1 MMMEKIVLKAKNRE
15 ELDSMVK
22 RTLTLGEDEEFRIKV
37 LKEPKKILFFNING
51 EYEIDIVKKGEKR
64 EISRV
69 KPAESRTGSGKN
81 DRKYENK
88 KNEARNS
95 GNGHREN
102 RKNDG
107 KNTKENIKSGRK
119 NWNGQN
125 TENKEKNLGN
135 DHLNSENVKIQ
146 KEENR
151 KVEIESENSND
162 PNFDRIRS
170 FMKEFIV
177 NSKLSLKIVNI
188 SKEGERYVVNVDGKD
203 IRYLIGEK
211 GSSLNAIEYLLT
223 SVKTLKNIKVV
234 IDSNNYKDK
243 REEALRELARK
254 KGKKV
259 LDSGRNVKL
268 NPMSARERKIIHEEI
283 SFIKGLKTE
292 SVGEEPKRYLV
303 IKRIKD

>member
-1 MMMEKIVLKAKNRE
+1 MEKIVLKAKNRE
-15 ELDSMVK
+15 ELDNMVK
-22 RTLTLGEDEEFRIKV
+22 RSLTLGEDEEFRITV
-37 LKEPKKILFFNING
+37 LKEPKKILFFNVNG
-51 EYEIDIVKKGEKR
+51 EYEIEIVKKGEKR
-64 EISRV
+64 EKLKV
-69 KPAESRTGSGKN
+69 KPAENRAGSGKN
-81 DRKYENK
+81 EAKPENRKSEFR
-88 KNEARNS
+88 AS
-95 GNGHREN
+95 GNNHKEN

-107 KNTKENIKSGRK
+107 KNKKENVKQGRK
-119 NWNGQN
+119 NWNDQN
-125 TENKEKNLGN
+125 SDNKEKYQKNERSN
-135 DHLNSENVKIQ
+135 NENVRVQ
-146 KEENR
+146 KEENK
-151 KVEIESENSND
+151 KVEVEAENSDD
-162 PNFDRIRS
+162 PNFGRIRS

-211 GSSLNAIEYLLT
+211 GSALNAIEYLLT

-243 REEALRELARK
+243 REEALRDLARK

>member
-1 MMMEKIVLKAKNRE
+1 MEKIVLKAKNRE
-15 ELDSMVK
+15 ELDNMVK
-22 RTLTLGEDEEFRIKV
+22 RSLTLGEDEEFRITV
-37 LKEPKKILFFNING
+37 LKEPKKILFFNVNG
-51 EYEIDIVKKGEKR
+51 EYEIEIVKKGEKR
-64 EISRV
+64 ENSRV
-69 KPAESRTGSGKN
+69 KPAEKRAGSGKN
-81 DRKYENK
+81 EVKSENRRH
-88 KNEARNS
+88 ETRNS
-95 GNGHREN
+95 GNNHKEN

-107 KNTKENIKSGRK
+107 KTPKENVKQGRK

-125 TENKEKNLGN
+125 TDNKEKHQKNER
-135 DHLNSENVKIQ
+135 LNNENVRVQ
-146 KEENR
+146 KEENK
-151 KVEIESENSND
+151 KVEVEAENSDD
-162 PNFDRIRS
+162 PNFGRIRS

-211 GSSLNAIEYLLT
+211 GSALNAIEYLLT

-243 REEALRELARK
+243 REEALRDLARK

>member
-1 MMMEKIVLKAKNRE
+1 MMEKIVLKAKNRE

-64 EISRV
+64 EVSRV
-69 KPAESRTGSGKN
+69 KPVENRTGPGKN
-81 DRKYENK
+81 DGKYENK
-88 KNEARNS
+88 KNEVRNS

-107 KNTKENIKSGRK
+107 KNTKENTKSGRK

-125 TENKEKNLGN
+125 TENKEKNLEN
-135 DHLNSENVKIQ
+135 EHLNSENLKIQ

-151 KVEIESENSND
+151 KAETEAENSND

>member
-1 MMMEKIVLKAKNRE
+1 MEKIVLKAKNRE
-15 ELDSMVK
+15 ELDNMVK
-22 RTLTLGEDEEFRIKV
+22 RSLTLGEDEEFRITV
-37 LKEPKKILFFNING
+37 LKEPKKILFFNVNG
-51 EYEIDIVKKGEKR
+51 EYEIEIVKKGEKR
-64 EISRV
+64 EKPKV
-69 KPAESRTGSGKN
+69 KTAENRAGSGKN
-81 DRKYENK
+81 
-88 KNEARNS
+88 EAKP
-95 GNGHREN
+95 EN

-107 KNTKENIKSGRK
+107 KNKKENVKQGRK
-119 NWNGQN
+119 NWNDQN
-125 TENKEKNLGN
+125 SDNREKHQKNERSN
-135 DHLNSENVKIQ
+135 NENVRVQ
-146 KEENR
+146 KEENK
-151 KVEIESENSND
+151 KVEVEAENSDD
-162 PNFDRIRS
+162 PNFGRIRS

-211 GSSLNAIEYLLT
+211 GSALNAIEYLLT

-243 REEALRELARK
+243 REEALRDLARK

-303 IKRIKD
+303 IKRTKD

>member
-1 MMMEKIVLKAKNRE
+1 MEKIVLKAKNRE

-64 EISRV
+64 EVSRV
-69 KPAESRTGSGKN
+69 KPVENRTGPGKN
-81 DRKYENK
+81 DGKYENK
-88 KNEARNS
+88 KNEVRNS

-125 TENKEKNLGN
+125 TEN
-135 DHLNSENVKIQ
+135 

-188 SKEGERYVVNVDGKD
+188 SKEGERYVINVDGKD

>member
-1 MMMEKIVLKAKNRE
+1 MEKIVLKAKNRE

-107 KNTKENIKSGRK
+107 KNTKENTKSGRK

-135 DHLNSENVKIQ
+135 EHLNSENLKIQ

-151 KVEIESENSND
+151 KAETEAENSND

-188 SKEGERYVVNVDGKD
+188 SKEDERYVVNVDGKD

-234 IDSNNYKDK
+234 IDSNNYKEK
-243 REEALRELARK
+243 REEALRDL
-254 KGKKV
+254 
-259 LDSGRNVKL
+259 
-268 NPMSARERKIIHEEI
+268 ERKVKRFLIQEEM
-283 SFIKGLKTE
+283 
-292 SVGEEPKRYLV
+292 
-303 IKRIKD
+303 

>member
-1 MMMEKIVLKAKNRE
+1 MEKIVLKAKNRE
-15 ELDSMVK
+15 ELDNMVK
-22 RTLTLGEDEEFRIKV
+22 RSLTLGEDEEFRITV
-37 LKEPKKILFFNING
+37 LKEPKKILFFNVNG
-51 EYEIDIVKKGEKR
+51 EYEIEIVKKGEKR
-64 EISRV
+64 EKPKV
-69 KPAESRTGSGKN
+69 KTAENRAGSGKN
-81 DRKYENK
+81 EAKPENR
-88 KNEARNS
+88 KNEFRAS
-95 GNGHREN
+95 GNNHKEN

-107 KNTKENIKSGRK
+107 KNKKENVKQGRK

-125 TENKEKNLGN
+125 NDNKEKHQKNER
-135 DHLNSENVKIQ
+135 LNNENTRVQ
-146 KEENR
+146 KEENK
-151 KVEIESENSND
+151 KVEVEAENSDD
-162 PNFDRIRS
+162 PNFGRIRS

-211 GSSLNAIEYLLT
+211 GSALNAIEYLLT

-243 REEALRELARK
+243 REEALRDLARK

-303 IKRIKD
+303 IKRTKD

>member
-1 MMMEKIVLKAKNRE
+1 MMEKIVLKAKNRE
-15 ELDSMVK
+15 ELDNMVK
-22 RTLTLGEDEEFRIKV
+22 RSLTLGEDEEFRITV
-37 LKEPKKILFFNING
+37 LKEPKKILFFNVNG
-51 EYEIDIVKKGEKR
+51 EYEIEIVKKGEKR
-64 EISRV
+64 EKPKV
-69 KPAESRTGSGKN
+69 KTAENRAGSGKN
-81 DRKYENK
+81 EAKPENR
-88 KNEARNS
+88 KNEFRAS
-95 GNGHREN
+95 GNNHKEN

-107 KNTKENIKSGRK
+107 KNKKENVKQGRK
-119 NWNGQN
+119 NWNDQN
-125 TENKEKNLGN
+125 SDNREKHQKNERSN
-135 DHLNSENVKIQ
+135 NENVRVQ
-146 KEENR
+146 KEENK
-151 KVEIESENSND
+151 KVEVEAENSDD
-162 PNFDRIRS
+162 PNFGRIRS

-211 GSSLNAIEYLLT
+211 GSALNAIEYLLT

-243 REEALRELARK
+243 REEALRDLARK

-303 IKRIKD
+303 IKRTKD

>member
-1 MMMEKIVLKAKNRE
+1 MEKIVLKAKNKQ
-15 ELDSMVK
+15 ELDSMIK
-22 RTLTLGEDEEFRIKV
+22 RTLTLGEEEEFRIKV

-64 EISRV
+64 ENS
-69 KPAESRTGSGKN
+69 KTRTSETKAHFGKN
-81 DRKYENK
+81 EVKSENR

-107 KNTKENIKSGRK
+107 KNTKENTKSGRK

-135 DHLNSENVKIQ
+135 EHLNSENLKIQ

-151 KVEIESENSND
+151 KAETEAENSND

-188 SKEGERYVVNVDGKD
+188 SKEDERYVVNVDGKD

-234 IDSNNYKDK
+234 IDSNNYKEK
-243 REEALRELARK
+243 REEALRDLARK

>member
-1 MMMEKIVLKAKNRE
+1 MEKIVLKAKNRE
-15 ELDSMVK
+15 ELDNMVK
-22 RTLTLGEDEEFRIKV
+22 RSLTLGEDEEFRITV
-37 LKEPKKILFFNING
+37 LKEPKKILFFNVNG
-51 EYEIDIVKKGEKR
+51 EYEIEIVKKGEKR
-64 EISRV
+64 ENTKG
-69 KPAESRTGSGKN
+69 KPAENRAGSGKN
-81 DRKYENK
+81 EVKSENR
-88 KNEARNS
+88 KNEFRNS
-95 GNGHREN
+95 GNNHKEN

-107 KNTKENIKSGRK
+107 KNKKENVKQGRK
-119 NWNGQN
+119 NWNDQN
-125 TENKEKNLGN
+125 SDNKEKYQKNERSN
-135 DHLNSENVKIQ
+135 NENVRVQ
-146 KEENR
+146 KEENK
-151 KVEIESENSND
+151 KVEVEAENSDD
-162 PNFDRIRS
+162 PNFGRIRS

-211 GSSLNAIEYLLT
+211 GSALNAIEYLLT

-243 REEALRELARK
+243 REEALRDLARK

>member
-1 MMMEKIVLKAKNRE
+1 MEKIVLKAKNRE
-15 ELDSMVK
+15 ELDNMVK
-22 RTLTLGEDEEFRIKV
+22 RTLTLGEDEEFKIKV

-69 KPAESRTGSGKN
+69 KPIENRTGSGKN
-81 DRKYENK
+81 DGKHENK

-135 DHLNSENVKIQ
+135 EHLNSENVKIQ

-151 KVEIESENSND
+151 KAETEAENSND

>member
-1 MMMEKIVLKAKNRE
+1 MEKIVLKAKNRE

-64 EISRV
+64 EVSRV
-69 KPAESRTGSGKN
+69 KPVENRTGLGKN
-81 DRKYENK
+81 DGKYENK
-88 KNEARNS
+88 KNEVRNS

-125 TENKEKNLGN
+125 TENKEKNPGN

-151 KVEIESENSND
+151 KAETEAENSND

-188 SKEGERYVVNVDGKD
+188 SKEGERYVINVDGKD

>member
-1 MMMEKIVLKAKNRE
+1 MMEKIVLKAKNRE

-64 EISRV
+64 EVSRV
-69 KPAESRTGSGKN
+69 KPVENRTGPGKN
-81 DRKYENK
+81 DGKYENK
-88 KNEARNS
+88 KNEVRNS

-125 TENKEKNLGN
+125 TENKEKNPGN

-151 KVEIESENSND
+151 KAETEAENSND

-188 SKEGERYVVNVDGKD
+188 SKEGERYVINVDGKD

-283 SFIKGLKTE
+283 SLIKGLKTE
-292 SVGEEPKRYLV
+292 CVGEEPKRYLV

>member
-1 MMMEKIVLKAKNRE
+1 MMEKIVLKAKNRE

-81 DRKYENK
+81 DGKYENK

-107 KNTKENIKSGRK
+107 KNTKENTKSGRK

-135 DHLNSENVKIQ
+135 EHLNSENLKIQ

-151 KVEIESENSND
+151 KAETEAENSND

-188 SKEGERYVVNVDGKD
+188 SKEGERYVINVDGKD

>member
-1 MMMEKIVLKAKNRE
+1 MEKIVLKAKNRE
-15 ELDSMVK
+15 ELDNMVK
-22 RTLTLGEDEEFRIKV
+22 RSLTLGEDEEFRITV
-37 LKEPKKILFFNING
+37 LKEPKKILFFNVNG
-51 EYEIDIVKKGEKR
+51 EYEIEIVKKGEKR
-64 EISRV
+64 EKPKV
-69 KPAESRTGSGKN
+69 KTAENRAGSGKN
-81 DRKYENK
+81 EAKPENR
-88 KNEARNS
+88 KNEFRAS
-95 GNGHREN
+95 GNNHKEN

-107 KNTKENIKSGRK
+107 KNKKENVKQGRK
-119 NWNGQN
+119 NWNEQN
-125 TENKEKNLGN
+125 SDNKEKYQKNERSN
-135 DHLNSENVKIQ
+135 NENVRVQ
-146 KEENR
+146 KEENK
-151 KVEIESENSND
+151 KVEVEAENSDD
-162 PNFDRIRS
+162 PNFGRIRS

-211 GSSLNAIEYLLT
+211 GSALNAIEYLLT

-243 REEALRELARK
+243 REEALRDLARK

-303 IKRIKD
+303 IKRTKD

>member
-1 MMMEKIVLKAKNRE
+1 MMEKIVLKAKNRE

-51 EYEIDIVKKGEKR
+51 EYEIDIIKKGEKR
-64 EISRV
+64 ENSKAKTVNNRIDS
-69 KPAESRTGSGKN
+69 E
-81 DRKYENK
+81 
-88 KNEARNS
+88 KNEGKSENRKHETKNS

-125 TENKEKNLGN
+125 TENKEKNSGN

-268 NPMSARERKIIHEEI
+268 NPLSARERKIIHEEI

>member
-1 MMMEKIVLKAKNRE
+1 MEKIVLKAKNRE

>member
-1 MMMEKIVLKAKNRE
+1 MEKIVLKAKNRE

-64 EISRV
+64 EVSRV
-69 KPAESRTGSGKN
+69 KPAESRKGSGKN
-81 DRKYENK
+81 EVKSENR

-102 RKNDG
+102 RKNDV
-107 KNTKENIKSGRK
+107 KNTKENTKSGRK

-135 DHLNSENVKIQ
+135 EHLNSENVKIR

-151 KVEIESENSND
+151 KAETETENSND
-162 PNFDRIRS
+162 PNFDIIRS

-234 IDSNNYKDK
+234 IDSNNYKEK
-243 REEALRELARK
+243 REEALRDLARK

>member
-1 MMMEKIVLKAKNRE
+1 MEKIVLKAKNRE

-81 DRKYENK
+81 EVKSENR

-107 KNTKENIKSGRK
+107 KNTKENTKSGRK

-135 DHLNSENVKIQ
+135 EHLNSENLKIQ

-151 KVEIESENSND
+151 KAETEAENSND

-234 IDSNNYKDK
+234 IDSNNYKEK
-243 REEALRELARK
+243 REEALRDLARK

>member
-1 MMMEKIVLKAKNRE
+1 MEKIVLKAKNRE
-15 ELDSMVK
+15 ELDNMVK

-69 KPAESRTGSGKN
+69 KPVENRTGSGKN
-81 DRKYENK
+81 DGKHENK

-107 KNTKENIKSGRK
+107 KNTKENTKSGRK

-125 TENKEKNLGN
+125 TENKEKNPGN
-135 DHLNSENVKIQ
+135 NHLNSENVKIQ

-170 FMKEFIV
+170 LMKEFIV

>member
-1 MMMEKIVLKAKNRE
+1 MEKIVLKAKNRE
-15 ELDSMVK
+15 ELDNMVK
-22 RTLTLGEDEEFRIKV
+22 RTLTLGEDEEFKIKV

-64 EISRV
+64 EVSRV
-69 KPAESRTGSGKN
+69 KSVENRTGSGKN
-81 DRKYENK
+81 DGKHENK

-107 KNTKENIKSGRK
+107 KNTKENTKSGRK

-125 TENKEKNLGN
+125 TENKEKNPGN
-135 DHLNSENVKIQ
+135 DYLNSENVKIQ

>member
-1 MMMEKIVLKAKNRE
+1 MEKIVLKAKNRE

-64 EISRV
+64 ESSRV
-69 KPAESRTGSGKN
+69 KSAENRTGSGKN
-81 DRKYENK
+81 DGKYENK
-88 KNEARNS
+88 KNEARNP
-95 GNGHREN
+95 GHGHREN

-107 KNTKENIKSGRK
+107 KNTKENTKSGRK

-135 DHLNSENVKIQ
+135 EHLNSENVKIR

-151 KVEIESENSND
+151 KAETEAENSND

-234 IDSNNYKDK
+234 IDSNNYKEK
-243 REEALRELARK
+243 REEALRDLARK

>member
-1 MMMEKIVLKAKNRE
+1 MMEKIVLKAKNRE
-15 ELDSMVK
+15 ELDNMVK
-22 RTLTLGEDEEFRIKV
+22 RSLTLGEDEEFRITV
-37 LKEPKKILFFNING
+37 LKEPKKILFFNVNG
-51 EYEIDIVKKGEKR
+51 EYEIEIVKKGEKR
-64 EISRV
+64 ENSRV
-69 KPAESRTGSGKN
+69 KPAEKRAGSGKN
-81 DRKYENK
+81 EVKSENRRH
-88 KNEARNS
+88 ETRNS
-95 GNGHREN
+95 GNNHKEN

-107 KNTKENIKSGRK
+107 KTPKENVKQGRK

-125 TENKEKNLGN
+125 TDNKEKHQKNER
-135 DHLNSENVKIQ
+135 LNNENVRVQ
-146 KEENR
+146 KEENK
-151 KVEIESENSND
+151 KVEVEAENSDD
-162 PNFDRIRS
+162 PNFGRIRS

-211 GSSLNAIEYLLT
+211 GSALNAIEYLLT

-243 REEALRELARK
+243 REEALRDLARK

>member
-1 MMMEKIVLKAKNRE
+1 MEKIVLKAKNRE

-64 EISRV
+64 EVSRV
-69 KPAESRTGSGKN
+69 KPVENRTGPGKN
-81 DRKYENK
+81 DGKYENK
-88 KNEARNS
+88 KNEVRNS

-107 KNTKENIKSGRK
+107 KNTKENTKSGRK

-125 TENKEKNLGN
+125 TENKEKNPGN

-151 KVEIESENSND
+151 KAETEAENSND

-188 SKEGERYVVNVDGKD
+188 SKEGERYVINVDGKD

-234 IDSNNYKDK
+234 IDSNNYKEK
-243 REEALRELARK
+243 REEALRDLARK

>member
-1 MMMEKIVLKAKNRE
+1 MEKIVLKAKNRE
-15 ELDSMVK
+15 ELDNMIK
-22 RTLTLGEDEEFRIKV
+22 RSLTLGEDEEFRITV
-37 LKEPKKILFFNING
+37 LKEPKKILFFNVNG
-51 EYEIDIVKKGEKR
+51 EYEIEIVKKGEKR
-64 EISRV
+64 ENSRV
-69 KPAESRTGSGKN
+69 KPAEKRAGSGKN
-81 DRKYENK
+81 EVKSENRRH
-88 KNEARNS
+88 ETRNS
-95 GNGHREN
+95 GNNHKEN

-107 KNTKENIKSGRK
+107 KTPKENVKQGRK

-125 TENKEKNLGN
+125 TDNKEKHQKNER
-135 DHLNSENVKIQ
+135 LNNENVRVQ
-146 KEENR
+146 KEENK
-151 KVEIESENSND
+151 KVEVEAENSDD
-162 PNFDRIRS
+162 PNFGRIRS

-211 GSSLNAIEYLLT
+211 GSALNAIEYLLT

-243 REEALRELARK
+243 REEALRDLARK

>member
-1 MMMEKIVLKAKNRE
+1 MEKIVLKAKNRE
-15 ELDSMVK
+15 ELDNMVK
-22 RTLTLGEDEEFRIKV
+22 RSLTLGEDEEFRITV
-37 LKEPKKILFFNING
+37 LKEPKKILFFNVNG
-51 EYEIDIVKKGEKR
+51 EYEIEIVKKGEKR
-64 EISRV
+64 EKPKV
-69 KPAESRTGSGKN
+69 KTAENRAGSGKN
-81 DRKYENK
+81 EAKPENR
-88 KNEARNS
+88 KNEFRAS
-95 GNGHREN
+95 GNNHKEN

-107 KNTKENIKSGRK
+107 KNKKENVKQGRK
-119 NWNGQN
+119 NWNDQN
-125 TENKEKNLGN
+125 SDNREKHQKNERSN
-135 DHLNSENVKIQ
+135 NENVRVQ
-146 KEENR
+146 KEENK
-151 KVEIESENSND
+151 KVEVEAENSDD
-162 PNFDRIRS
+162 PNFGRIRS

-211 GSSLNAIEYLLT
+211 GSALNAIEYLLT

-243 REEALRELARK
+243 REEALRDLARK

>member
-1 MMMEKIVLKAKNRE
+1 MEKIVLKAKNRE
-15 ELDSMVK
+15 ELDNMVK

-64 EISRV
+64 EVSRV
-69 KPAESRTGSGKN
+69 KSAENRKGSGKN
-81 DRKYENK
+81 DGKYENK

-95 GNGHREN
+95 GN
-102 RKNDG
+102 
-107 KNTKENIKSGRK
+107 
-119 NWNGQN
+119 
-125 TENKEKNLGN
+125 
-135 DHLNSENVKIQ
+135 DHLNSENLKIQ

-151 KVEIESENSND
+151 KAEIESENSND

>member
-1 MMMEKIVLKAKNRE
+1 MMEKIVLKAKNRE
-15 ELDSMVK
+15 ELDNMVK
-22 RTLTLGEDEEFRIKV
+22 RSLTLGEDEEFRITV
-37 LKEPKKILFFNING
+37 LKEPKKILFFNVNG
-51 EYEIDIVKKGEKR
+51 EYEIEIVKKGEKR
-64 EISRV
+64 ENTRV
-69 KPAESRTGSGKN
+69 KPAEKRAGSGKN
-81 DRKYENK
+81 EAKPENRKSEFR
-88 KNEARNS
+88 AS
-95 GNGHREN
+95 GNNHKEN

-107 KNTKENIKSGRK
+107 KNKKENVKQGRK
-119 NWNGQN
+119 NWNDQN
-125 TENKEKNLGN
+125 SDNREKYQKNER
-135 DHLNSENVKIQ
+135 LNNENVRVQ
-146 KEENR
+146 KEENK
-151 KVEIESENSND
+151 KVEVEAENSDD
-162 PNFDRIRS
+162 PNFGRIRS

-177 NSKLSLKIVNI
+177 NSKLSLKIVDI

-211 GSSLNAIEYLLT
+211 GSALNAIEYLLT

-243 REEALRELARK
+243 REEALRDLARK

>member
-1 MMMEKIVLKAKNRE
+1 MEKIVLKAKNRE
-15 ELDSMVK
+15 ELDNMVK
-22 RTLTLGEDEEFRIKV
+22 RSLTLGEDEEFRITV
-37 LKEPKKILFFNING
+37 LKEPKKILFFNVNG
-51 EYEIDIVKKGEKR
+51 EYEIEIVKKGEKR
-64 EISRV
+64 EKPKV
-69 KPAESRTGSGKN
+69 KTAENRAGSGKN
-81 DRKYENK
+81 EAKPENR
-88 KNEARNS
+88 KNEFRAS
-95 GNGHREN
+95 GNNHKEN

-107 KNTKENIKSGRK
+107 KNKKENVKQGRK
-119 NWNGQN
+119 NWNDQKSD
-125 TENKEKNLGN
+125 NKEKYQKNERSN
-135 DHLNSENVKIQ
+135 NENVRVQ
-146 KEENR
+146 KEENK
-151 KVEIESENSND
+151 KVEVEAENSDD
-162 PNFDRIRS
+162 PNFGRIRS

-211 GSSLNAIEYLLT
+211 GSALNAIEYLLT

-243 REEALRELARK
+243 REEALRDLARK

>member
-1 MMMEKIVLKAKNRE
+1 MEKIVLKAKNRE
-15 ELDSMVK
+15 ELDNMVK
-22 RTLTLGEDEEFRIKV
+22 RSLTLGEDEEFRIIV
-37 LKEPKKILFFNING
+37 LKEPKKILFFNVNG
-51 EYEIDIVKKGEKR
+51 EYEIEIVKKGEKR
-64 EISRV
+64 ENSRV
-69 KPAESRTGSGKN
+69 KPAEKRAGSGKN
-81 DRKYENK
+81 EVKSENRRH
-88 KNEARNS
+88 ETRNS
-95 GNGHREN
+95 GNNHKEN

-107 KNTKENIKSGRK
+107 KTPKENVKQGRK

-125 TENKEKNLGN
+125 TDNKEKHQKNER
-135 DHLNSENVKIQ
+135 LNNENVRVQ
-146 KEENR
+146 KEENK
-151 KVEIESENSND
+151 KVEVEAENSDD
-162 PNFDRIRS
+162 PNFGRIRS

-211 GSSLNAIEYLLT
+211 GSALNAIEYLLT

-243 REEALRELARK
+243 REEALRDLARK

>member
-1 MMMEKIVLKAKNRE
+1 MEKIVLKAKNRE

-64 EISRV
+64 ENSKAKTVNNRIDS
-69 KPAESRTGSGKN
+69 E
-81 DRKYENK
+81 
-88 KNEARNS
+88 KNEGKSENRKHETKNS

>member
-1 MMMEKIVLKAKNRE
+1 MEKIVLKAKNRE
-15 ELDSMVK
+15 ELDNMVK
-22 RTLTLGEDEEFRIKV
+22 RSLTLGEDEEFRITV
-37 LKEPKKILFFNING
+37 LKEPKKILFFNVNG
-51 EYEIDIVKKGEKR
+51 EYEIEIVKKGEKR
-64 EISRV
+64 EKPKV
-69 KPAESRTGSGKN
+69 KP
-81 DRKYENK
+81 ENR
-88 KNEARNS
+88 KNEFRNS
-95 GNGHREN
+95 GNNHKEN

-107 KNTKENIKSGRK
+107 KNPKENLKQGRK

-125 TENKEKNLGN
+125 IENKEKHQKNER
-135 DHLNSENVKIQ
+135 LNNENTRVQ
-146 KEENR
+146 KEENK
-151 KVEIESENSND
+151 KVEVEAENSDD
-162 PNFDRIRS
+162 PNFGRIRS

-211 GSSLNAIEYLLT
+211 GSALNAIEYLLT

-243 REEALRELARK
+243 REEALRDLARK

-303 IKRIKD
+303 IKRTKD

>member
-1 MMMEKIVLKAKNRE
+1 MEKIVLKAKNRE

-64 EISRV
+64 EVSRV
-69 KPAESRTGSGKN
+69 KPVENRTGPGKN
-81 DRKYENK
+81 DGKYENK
-88 KNEARNS
+88 KNEVRNS

-125 TENKEKNLGN
+125 TENKEKNPGN

-188 SKEGERYVVNVDGKD
+188 SKEGERYVINVDGKD

>member
-1 MMMEKIVLKAKNRE
+1 MEKIVLKAKNRE
-15 ELDSMVK
+15 ELDNMVK
-22 RTLTLGEDEEFRIKV
+22 RSLTLGEDEEFRITV
-37 LKEPKKILFFNING
+37 LKEPKKILFFNVNG
-51 EYEIDIVKKGEKR
+51 EYEIEIVKKGEKR
-64 EISRV
+64 EKPKVKLAENRAGSWKNEV
-69 KPAESRTGSGKN
+69 KP
-81 DRKYENK
+81 ENR
-88 KNEARNS
+88 KNEFRNS
-95 GNGHREN
+95 GNNHKEN

-107 KNTKENIKSGRK
+107 KNKKENVKQGRK

-125 TENKEKNLGN
+125 IENKEKHQKNE
-135 DHLNSENVKIQ
+135 HLNNENTRVQ
-146 KEENR
+146 KEENK
-151 KVEIESENSND
+151 KVEVEAENSDD

-170 FMKEFIV
+170 FIKEFIV
-177 NSKLSLKIVNI
+177 NSKLSLKIVDI

-211 GSSLNAIEYLLT
+211 GSALNAIEYLLT

-243 REEALRELARK
+243 REEALRDLARK

-303 IKRIKD
+303 IKRTKD